1 MEVRIAHIYP
11 EILNHYGDKGNII
24 TLKRRLEKRSI
35 EVSITEYHLGSDIDL
50 SCADIIY
57 IGGGTERSQLIA
69 AKELMRVKDELKDYA
84 EKSGVILAVC
94 SGYEIIGKTFEING
108 KPQPGLEILNINA
121 TSAKERVIGNIVT
134 ENSTLGFDIVGFEN
148 HSGRMKIGSVTPL
161 GKVKYGYGNTDSRD
175 YEGVIYKN
183 VIGTYIHGPLLPKNP
198 RLADYII
205 ECALKNKYDECVL
218 SPIDDKEE
226 ILAHNY
232 VTEKLTQN

>member
-1 MEVRIAHIYP
+1 MEVTIAHIYP

-35 EVSITEYHLGSDIDL
+35 EVNITEYHLGSDIEP

-69 AKELMRVKDELKDYA
+69 ANELMRIKDELKTHA
-84 EKSGVILAVC
+84 ENNGVILAVC
-94 SGYEIIGKTFEING
+94 SGYEIIGKTFEADG
-108 KPQPGLEILNINA
+108 KSQTGLGILNINS
-121 TSAKERVIGNIVT
+121 TSTKERLIGNIVT

-148 HSGRMKIGSVTPL
+148 HSGRMEIGSLTPL
-161 GKVKYGYGNTDSRD
+161 GKVKSGYGNTDLRD

-205 ECALKNKYDECVL
+205 ECALKNKYGECVL
-218 SPIDDKEE
+218 SPLDDKEE

-232 VTEKLTQN
+232 MAEKLVQN